1 MRKSLLVFAVLALA
15 ASGRAVREPVL
26 KQIDLPHPYYYREMY
41 LPQLTSGPSAVAWSP
56 DSQWVVYSMAGSLWR
71 QRLGSSVA
79 EQLTAGPG
87 YDYQPDWS
95 PDGRWISYC
104 SYDGQALVLY
114 ALEVATGKT
123 RQLTEGG
130 AVNLEPRWSPDGRR
144 LAFVSTAYNQRFHIF
159 VGEFTEGRLESIRR
173 LTGET
178 RTELPRYYYS
188 PFDHEISPTWSPDG
202 SELIFVSNRGRLY
215 GTGGLWRMKAEPGAE
230 PREIHYEETT
240 WKARPDWSPDGKRVV
255 YSSYAG
261 RQWHQLW
268 LLPAEGG
275 DAFPISYGD
284 YDNTAARWSPDGQR
298 IAFISNRNGNTELWI
313 QEVLSGK
320 QWPLSVKERRYL
332 KPMGQ
337 LRLAVQD
344 AAGKPTPARVSVL
357 GDDGRAYAPDGAWI
371 HADDSVNRPERR
383 FEAYY
388 FHLLQPSEITVPSG
402 RVTVEVLKGFEH
414 RIERRELR
422 VEPNAQVSLIVRLRP
437 LPLPEEAT
445 AQWVSGD
452 LHVHMNYGGAY
463 RNTPANLVAQAQAEN
478 LGVVHNLIVN
488 KEQRIPDVEHFSGRL
503 DPASTADTLLL
514 HGQEFHTGFWG
525 HMGLLNLTEHLLL
538 PDYAGYPNTA
548 AASLYPHNS
557 LIADL
562 AHAQGALVG
571 YVHPF
576 EAEPDPRGTTRAQ
589 PGRAGDPGV
598 QSARITH
605 ALPVDAA
612 LGKLDYLEVLG
623 FSDHRA
629 TAAVWYRLLNL
640 GFRIPAGAGTDAMA
654 NFASLRGPVGLNRV
668 HVAVPTGPLELKP
681 WLDGLRRGRTFA
693 TNGPLLRFT
702 LGGKG
707 IGDELKLPGGEPSV
721 PFTATLRSL
730 VPVDHLEIVC
740 NGQVVRK
747 LELSASRDAADVAG
761 TFPLARSGWC
771 LLRAWS
777 ERAAY
782 PILDIYPYATT
793 SPIYITL
800 GGAPPRSPEDAAY
813 FVAWIDRIIE
823 NTLRHTG
830 WNTAAEKQATLEIL
844 QKARAVY
851 ERLQKQE

>member
-1 MRKSLLVFAVLALA
+1 MRRVLLAFAVLAVA
-15 ASGRAVREPVL
+15 ASGRAEREPVL

-56 DSQWVVYSMAGSLWR
+56 DSQWVVYSLAGSLWR
-71 QRLGSSVA
+71 QRLDSSVA

-95 PDGRWISYC
+95 PDGRWIVYC
-104 SYDGQALVLY
+104 SYDGEALELY

-123 RQLTEGG
+123 RQLTKGG
-130 AVNLEPRWSPDGRR
+130 AVNLEPRWSPDGPR
-144 LAFVSTAYNQRFHIF
+144 LAFVSTAHNRRFHIF
-159 VGEFTEGRLESIRR
+159 VGEFKEGRLESVRR

-230 PREIHYEETT
+230 PREIYYEETT

-268 LLPAEGG
+268 LIPAEGG
-275 DAFPISYGD
+275 DAFPLSYGE
-284 YDNTAARWSPDGQR
+284 YDNTGARWSRDGKH

-313 QEVLSGK
+313 QEVVSGK
-320 QWPLSVKERRYL
+320 QWQLSLKERRYL
-332 KPMGQ
+332 KPMGRV
-337 LRLAVQD
+337 RLVVRD
-344 AAGKPTPARVSVL
+344 TAGRPTAARVSVL
-357 GDDGRAYAPDGAWI
+357 GEDGRAYAPERAWI

-388 FHLLQPSEITVPSG
+388 FHLQEPAEIAVPAG
-402 RVTVEVLKGFEH
+402 RVTIEVLKGFEH
-414 RIERRELR
+414 RLERRELR
-422 VEPNAQVSLIVRLRP
+422 VEPHAQVSHTIRLQP
-437 LPLPEEAT
+437 LPLPEDGKS
-445 AQWVSGD
+445 QWVSGD

-463 RNTPANLVAQAQAEN
+463 RNTPNNLVAQAAAEN

-488 KEQRIPDVEHFSGRL
+488 KEQRIPDVEYFSGRL
-503 DPASTADTLLL
+503 DPASTSRTLLL
-514 HGQEFHTGFWG
+514 HGQEFHTSYWG
-525 HMGLLNLTEHLLL
+525 HMGLLNLTQHLLL

-557 LIADL
+557 LIADR

-576 EAEPDPRGTTRAQ
+576 EAEPDPRGLARGQ

-654 NFASLRGPVGLNRV
+654 NFASLRGPLGLNRV
-668 HVAVPTGPLELKP
+668 YVEVPRGPLNLGS
-681 WLDGLRRGRTFA
+681 WLQALRRGHTFA
-693 TNGPLLRFT
+693 TNGPLLWFS
-702 LGGKG
+702 LGGRG
-707 IGDELKLPGGEPSV
+707 IGDELKLPAGEHSV

-740 NGQVVRK
+740 NGRVVRA
-747 LELSASRDAADVAG
+747 LALGASRDRADVSG
-761 TFPLARSGWC
+761 TIPIASSSWC

-777 ERAAY
+777 ERATH
-782 PILDIYPYATT
+782 PIFDIYPYATT
-793 SPIYITL
+793 SPVYISVDA
-800 GGAPPRSPEDAAY
+800 APPRSPEDAAY
-813 FVAWIDRIIE
+813 FIAWIDRVIE
-823 NTLRHTG
+823 NTLRHTD
-830 WNTAAEKQATLEIL
+830 WNTEAEKQGVLEIL
-844 QKARAVY
+844 RQARAVY
-851 ERLQKQE
+851 EKLRE